1 MATLTHYFPFDSV
14 NGDRKTTAS
23 AERRWWGALF
33 TDGVVGANAFEL
45 SSLSASSFTYSKGV
59 CIVGGAVGVSNGGTV
74 SLSGSGLA
82 VGVPV
87 YIVARVNT
95 NTNTR
100 NIQTLAVKN
109 IETATAEQL
118 ENGAVHDLPLY
129 KITMTSGANG
139 STSYTAT
146 DMRKFANSFDKAI
159 YSEEFAQVIA
169 ETKGDAQ
176 GKFDAL
182 AASMRAAL
190 AEVNA
195 ESAGLY
201 GSVGRQGFMNPTFD
215 VNQRGAAEYVNE
227 GGSAYTVDRWRS
239 DVVGDVAGGV
249 VVSTVQDGA
258 RHALKVETKPFASG
272 NATAYSAIS
281 QVIERGV
288 STFCA
293 GGESFTV
300 SFDARAD
307 VPALLYVEPMQ
318 FAQEGGNGA
327 AITAKVC
334 PLTDVWERYSVTFEG
349 TMTPE
354 TGADL
359 LRVAFVYAFKN
370 MPAFGGTQ
378 NDTNAFYL
386 ANMQINKGAAAL
398 PCYVRAYGEE
408 LEACQRYFAA
418 FDGLSL
424 SVGATLATSNQA
436 ITSPLPLSRR
446 MRKRPTV
453 ETIDRAGVA
462 GVATAEAAAGGWRN
476 GLPFVVSTESELP
489 VLVIKNTDGSE
500 LTRAVFRRVTAD
512 AEYMD

>member
-1 MATLTHYFPFDSV
+1 MGVLTHSFPFDSV
-14 NGDRKTTAS
+14 DGDRKITAS

-33 TDGVVGANAFEL
+33 SDGVVGADAFKVA
-45 SSLSASSFTYSKGV
+45 SFSASSFKHTAGV
-59 CIVGGAVGVSNGGTV
+59 CVVGGAIGVSIGGTV
-74 SLSGSGLA
+74 LLSDSGLA

-87 YIVARVNT
+87 YIVARVDT
-95 NTNTR
+95 NTAAR
-100 NIQTLAVKN
+100 KIQTIAVRN
-109 IETATAEQL
+109 VETATAEQL

-129 KITMTSGANG
+129 KITLNSVG
-139 STSYTAT
+139 SVTAT
-146 DMRKFANSFDKAI
+146 DIRKFANSFDKAI

-169 ETKGDAQ
+169 ETKGEAQ
-176 GKFDAL
+176 GEFDAL

-195 ESAGLY
+195 EIAGLY

-239 DVVGDVAGGV
+239 DVIGDVAGGV

-281 QVIERGV
+281 QAIERGV

-334 PLTDVWERYSVTFEG
+334 QLTDEWERYSVTFEG

-370 MPAFGGTQ
+370 MPAYGGTQ
-378 NDTNAFYL
+378 DDANAFYL
-386 ANMQINKGAAAL
+386 ANMQINKGSAAL

-453 ETIDRAGVA
+453 EAIDRAGVA
-462 GVATAEAAAGGWRN
+462 GVATAEAVAGGWRN